1 MRFRIPYVLAIED
14 SDHPVRQARHMLA
27 EFQCRGRKTPERVQ
41 LDFFAAEPGPMGVAG
56 PEVSAAVRGLVE
68 GKGIA

>member
-1 MRFRIPYVLAIED
+1 
-14 SDHPVRQARHMLA
+14 MLA
-27 EFQCRGRKTPERVQ
+27 EFQCRGRKTRERVQ